1 MKLFFCLAGLLC
13 LAYYLLWAVQVSPR
27 ASILVFWLL
36 LGGCFFLF
44 AAFPL
49 TFLILMPCILLFFGT
64 AALLLYLPRP
74 SEKEKPDLLLVLGVR
89 CDGTLPEALFR
100 ERVKEAARLLHAS
113 PKLECI
119 LCGGQVFGE
128 GESEAATLKRALV
141 AEGIAPDRLLTED
154 KSRTTK
160 ENARNARALIPEA
173 ALRIGVVTGSFHV
186 PRARL
191 TLKSTLQGKT
201 LHFYGARTPW
211 IWVPHLFVRECFTFW
226 VDLSLGNLR
235 I

>member
-13 LAYYLLWAVQVSPR
+13 LAYYLLWAVRVSPR

-64 AALLLYLPRP
+64 AALLLYLPR
-74 SEKEKPDLLLVLGVR
+74 SGQKEEPELLLVLGVR

-100 ERVKEAARLLHAS
+100 ERVNEAARLLHAS
-113 PKLECI
+113 PNLKCI
-119 LCGGQVFGE
+119 LCGGRVFGE
-128 GESEAATLKRALV
+128 RESEAATLKRALV
-141 AEGIAPDRLLTED
+141 AAGIAPDRLLIED
-154 KSRTTK
+154 RSRTTK
-160 ENARNARALIPEA
+160 ENALNVQTLIPETT
-173 ALRIGVVTGSFHV
+173 LRIGVVTGSFHL

-191 TLKSTLQGKT
+191 TLNSTLQGKE
-201 LHFYGARTPW
+201 LRFYGARTPW